1 MALGTEPKKH
11 LVFGLVL
18 LALFA
23 FFPRRADAQSGSPV
37 HRYKVIELPLRPFR
51 VSNSGELVG
60 NTDKNQAATWTL
72 QGGLRLL
79 PGLQGFPESEA
90 RGSNQSGDVVGF
102 FRNSAQSRAFVY
114 RRGKLL
120 MLVGDHSRALAV
132 NDSDQIAGESA
143 VPGKALVS
151 PVLWKKESM
160 ADLGGCCG
168 GAARGMNNHGQIIG
182 DVYDQDGRYRAVLW
196 DGSQGMRYLGS
207 DNHYS
212 SAIAINDSGHVL
224 VQELGKG
231 LYIYFGPDKMVR
243 VEIPNQQP
251 ADGRALNDAD
261 QVVGAYGP
269 SFDADRAFV
278 WSEKDGFHDLNDLI
292 PGGSR
297 WKLQIA
303 TGINNRGQIVG
314 VGDHNGKEYV
324 GFSLME
330 EKTAPSRK
338 SSR

>member
-1 MALGTEPKKH
+1 ML
-11 LVFGLVL
+11 
-18 LALFA
+18 
-23 FFPRRADAQSGSPV
+23 PV
-37 HRYKVIELPLRPFR
+37 
-51 VSNSGELVG
+51 
-60 NTDKNQAATWTL
+60 
-72 QGGLRLL
+72 
-79 PGLQGFPESEA
+79 LQGFPESEA

-143 VPGKALVS
+143 VPGKAPVS
-151 PVLWKKESM
+151 PVLWKQESM

-168 GAARGMNNHGQIIG
+168 GVARGMNNHGQIIG

-207 DNHYS
+207 DNNYS
-212 SAIAINDSGHVL
+212 SAIAINDSGHVM

-231 LYIYFGPDKMVR
+231 LYIYFGPGKIVR
-243 VEIPNQQP
+243 VGIANQQP
-251 ADGRALNDAD
+251 ADGRALNDTD
-261 QVVGAYGP
+261 EVVGGYGP

-292 PGGSR
+292 PAGSR
-297 WKLQIA
+297 WKLQVA
-303 TGINNRGQIVG
+303 TGINNLGQIVG

-324 GFSLME
+324 GFLLVE
-330 EKTAPSRK
+330 EKTAPPRRP
-338 SSR
+338 SSRP